1 MVVIK
6 PTRDFTSL
14 NRVSYTASNSAKQK
28 QNTAINRYRE
38 EQKLGGLVPR
48 KGLVGKTTLEYKEN
62 LCGATGIGIGP
73 RIHSECPFS
82 AVADEFASTGSDA
95 LTATITA
102 SYRQVF
108 GNLGPTENQRFTE
121 MESQLMN
128 GDISVRDFVAG
139 LAKSDLYKQNYFFRV
154 SPIRGI
160 ELNYK
165 HLLGRPP
172 INQAEVS
179 AAITLIAEHGFDG
192 LVEKLTRSGEYL
204 EVFGTDTVPYL
215 RAWTSAAG
223 AYCSTFVNLGR
234 VTPGNAASDTTI
246 EGRSQLVMEFTNAR
260 RLTTAEGGY
269 EVASFSYSRA
279 VNDPTSGA
287 FARIY
292 GSKNAKS
299 WG

>member
-14 NRVSYTASNSAKQK
+14 DRVSYVANNAAKART
-28 QNTAINRYRE
+28 NTATNLYRE
-38 EQKLGGLVPR
+38 EQGKGGLIAR
-48 KGLVGKTTLEYKEN
+48 KGLVGKTPLEYKEN
-62 LCGATGIGIGP
+62 LCRASGIGIGP
-73 RIHSECPFS
+73 RLHSECPFS
-82 AVADEFASTGSDA
+82 AVADEFASTGSEA
-95 LTATITA
+95 LTATIA
-102 SYRQVF
+102 AAYRQVF
-108 GNLGPTENQRFTE
+108 GNLGPTENQRCTE
-121 MESQLMN
+121 LESQLMN

-160 ELNYK
+160 ELNFK

-172 INQAEVS
+172 LNQAEVS
-179 AAITLIAEHGFDG
+179 AAITVIAEHGFDG
-192 LVEKLTRSGEYL
+192 LVEHLTRSGEYL

-260 RLTTAEGGY
+260 RLSTAEGGY
-269 EVASFSYSRA
+269 EVSSFSYSRA
-279 VNDPTSGA
+279 MSDPTSGA
-287 FARIY
+287 FARMY
-292 GSKNAKS
+292 GSKNSKS

>member
-14 NRVSYTASNSAKQK
+14 DRVSYVANNAAKPRT
-28 QNTAINRYRE
+28 NTATNLYRE
-38 EQKLGGLVPR
+38 EQGKGGLIAR
-48 KGLVGKTTLEYKEN
+48 KGLVGKTPLEYKEN
-62 LCGATGIGIGP
+62 LCRASGIGIGP
-73 RIHSECPFS
+73 RLHSECPFS
-82 AVADEFASTGSDA
+82 AVADEFASTGSEA
-95 LTATITA
+95 LIATIA
-102 SYRQVF
+102 AAYRQVF
-108 GNLGPTENQRFTE
+108 GNLGPTENQRCTE
-121 MESQLMN
+121 LESQLMN

-160 ELNYK
+160 ELNFK

-172 INQAEVS
+172 LNQAEVS
-179 AAITLIAEHGFDG
+179 AAITVIAEHGFDG
-192 LVEKLTRSGEYL
+192 LVEHLTRSGEYL

-260 RLTTAEGGY
+260 RLSTAEGGY
-269 EVASFSYSRA
+269 EVSSFSYSRA
-279 VNDPTSGA
+279 MNDPTSGA
-287 FARIY
+287 FARMY
-292 GSKNAKS
+292 GSKNSKS

>member
-14 NRVSYTASNSAKQK
+14 DRVSYVANNAAKPRT
-28 QNTAINRYRE
+28 NTATNLYRE
-38 EQKLGGLVPR
+38 EQGKGGLIAR
-48 KGLVGKTTLEYKEN
+48 KGLVGKTPLEYKEN
-62 LCGATGIGIGP
+62 LCRASGIGIGP
-73 RIHSECPFS
+73 RLHSECPFS
-82 AVADEFASTGSDA
+82 AVADEFASTGSEA
-95 LTATITA
+95 LTATIA
-102 SYRQVF
+102 AAYRQVF
-108 GNLGPTENQRFTE
+108 GNLGPTENQRCTE
-121 MESQLMN
+121 LESQLMN

-139 LAKSDLYKQNYFFRV
+139 LAKSDLYKQNYYFKV

-165 HLLGRPP
+165 HLLGRPSL
-172 INQAEVS
+172 NQAEVS
-179 AAITLIAEHGFDG
+179 AAITVIAEHGFDG

-260 RLTTAEGGY
+260 RLSTAEGGY
-269 EVASFSYSRA
+269 EVSSFSYSRA
-279 VNDPTSGA
+279 MNDPTSGA
-287 FARIY
+287 FARMY
-292 GSKNAKS
+292 GSKNSKS

>member
-14 NRVSYTASNSAKQK
+14 DRVSYVANNAAKPR
-28 QNTAINRYRE
+28 QNTAINLYRS
-38 EQKLGGLVPR
+38 EQESGGLMPR
-48 KGLVGKTTLEYKEN
+48 KGLVGKTPLEYKEN
-62 LCGATGIGIGP
+62 LCRATGIGIGP

-82 AVADEFASTGSDA
+82 AVADEFASTGSEA
-95 LTATITA
+95 LAATITA
-102 SYRQVF
+102 AYRQVF
-108 GNLGPTENQRFTE
+108 GNLGPTENQRCTE
-121 MESQLMN
+121 LESQLMN

-139 LAKSDLYKQNYFFRV
+139 LAKSDLYKQNYYFKV

-172 INQAEVS
+172 LNQAEVS
-179 AAITLIAEHGFDG
+179 AAITVIAEHGFDG

-260 RLTTAEGGY
+260 RLSTAEGGY
-269 EVASFSYSRA
+269 DVSSFSYSRA
-279 VNDPTSGA
+279 MNDPTSSS
-287 FARIY
+287 FARMY

-299 WG
+299 WT

>member
-14 NRVSYTASNSAKQK
+14 DRVSYVANNAAKPRT
-28 QNTAINRYRE
+28 NTATNLYRE
-38 EQKLGGLVPR
+38 EQGKGGLIAR
-48 KGLVGKTTLEYKEN
+48 KGLVGKTPLEYKEN
-62 LCGATGIGIGP
+62 LCRASGIGIGP
-73 RIHSECPFS
+73 RLHSECPFS
-82 AVADEFASTGSDA
+82 AVADEFASTGSEA
-95 LTATITA
+95 LTATIA
-102 SYRQVF
+102 AAYRQVF
-108 GNLGPTENQRFTE
+108 GNLGPTENQRCTE
-121 MESQLMN
+121 LESQLMN

-139 LAKSDLYKQNYFFRV
+139 LAKSDLYKQNYYFKV

-172 INQAEVS
+172 LNQAEVS
-179 AAITLIAEHGFDG
+179 TAITVIAEHGFDG

-223 AYCSTFVNLGR
+223 SYCSTFVNLGR

-260 RLTTAEGGY
+260 RLSTAEGGY
-269 EVASFSYSRA
+269 EVSSFSYSRA
-279 VNDPTSGA
+279 MNDPTSGA
-287 FARIY
+287 FARMY
-292 GSKNAKS
+292 GSKNSKS

>member
-14 NRVSYTASNSAKQK
+14 DRVSYVANNAGKSR
-28 QNTAINRYRE
+28 QNTAMNLYRR
-38 EQKLGGLVPR
+38 EQESGGLIPR
-48 KGLVGKTTLEYKEN
+48 KGLVGKTPLEYKEN
-62 LCGATGIGIGP
+62 LCRATGIGIGP
-73 RIHSECPFS
+73 RLHSECPFS
-82 AVADEFASTGSDA
+82 AVADEFASTGSEA
-95 LTATITA
+95 LKATITA
-102 SYRQVF
+102 AYRQVF
-108 GNLGPTENQRFTE
+108 GNLGPTENQRCTE
-121 MESQLMN
+121 LESQLMN

-139 LAKSDLYKQNYFFRV
+139 LAKSDLYKQNYYFKV

-172 INQAEVS
+172 LNQAEVS
-179 AAITLIAEHGFDG
+179 AAITVIAEHGFDG

-260 RLTTAEGGY
+260 RLSTAEGGY
-269 EVASFSYSRA
+269 EVSSFSYSRA
-279 VNDPTSGA
+279 MNDPTSGA
-287 FARIY
+287 FARMY
-292 GSKNAKS
+292 GSKNSKS

>member
-14 NRVSYTASNSAKQK
+14 DRVSYVANNAAKPRT
-28 QNTAINRYRE
+28 NTATNLYRE
-38 EQKLGGLVPR
+38 EQGKGGLIAR
-48 KGLVGKTTLEYKEN
+48 KGLVGKTPLEYKEN
-62 LCGATGIGIGP
+62 LCRASGIGIGP
-73 RIHSECPFS
+73 RLHSECPFS
-82 AVADEFASTGSDA
+82 AVADEFASTGSEA
-95 LTATITA
+95 LTATIA
-102 SYRQVF
+102 AAYRQVF
-108 GNLGPTENQRFTE
+108 GNLGPTENQRCTE
-121 MESQLMN
+121 LESQLMN

-160 ELNYK
+160 ELNFK

-172 INQAEVS
+172 LNQAEVS
-179 AAITLIAEHGFDG
+179 AAITVIAEHGFDG
-192 LVEKLTRSGEYL
+192 LVEHLTRSGEYL

-260 RLTTAEGGY
+260 RLSTAEGGY
-269 EVASFSYSRA
+269 EVSSFSYSRA
-279 VNDPTSGA
+279 MSDPTSGA
-287 FARIY
+287 FARMY
-292 GSKNAKS
+292 GSKNSKS